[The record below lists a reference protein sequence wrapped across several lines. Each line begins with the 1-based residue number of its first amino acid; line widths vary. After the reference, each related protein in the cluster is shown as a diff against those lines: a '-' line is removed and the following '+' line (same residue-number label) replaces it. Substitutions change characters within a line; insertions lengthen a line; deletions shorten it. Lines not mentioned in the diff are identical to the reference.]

1 MKKKKKS
8 PSTGC
13 VCVCV
18 YRCCCPTAVLLRYLI
33 NIFARLVRRL
43 SRCFSL
49 GSSVVSSYYV
59 RATTELNFT
68 THVELN
74 EIRWAYFICIIF
86 KSKWTFSVYML
97 WILLSYCI
105 FRSSRICQEQ
115 LTCFL
120 VSMLFTRVSTPFFFV
135 SIKWMWKCPSVLF
148 RFLSLSFYIS
158 LLDDA
163 SKDFMFAHYKNR
175 TMY

>member
-1 MKKKKKS
+1 M
-8 PSTGC
+8 
-13 VCVCV
+13 CVCV

-68 THVELN
+68 THVELY

-97 WILLSYCI
+97 WIQLSYYI
-105 FRSSRICQEQ
+105 FRSSRLCQEQ

-120 VSMLFTRVSTPFFFV
+120 VSMLFTRVSTPFFLCVYQMDVKV
-135 SIKWMWKCPSVLF
+135 SKCLIPFS
-148 RFLSLSFYIS
+148 LSL
-158 LLDDA
+158 LLYFSA
-163 SKDFMFAHYKNR
+163 GWR
-175 TMY
+175 V